1 MYLRVSSGQQEQEHG
16 VALPCMIEEN
26 VTLLIIF
33 INEIQSSKVNI
44 SELRSEIDWD
54 RNGLRLFHL
63 I

>member
-1 MYLRVSSGQQEQEHG
+1 
-16 VALPCMIEEN
+16 MIEEN